1 MSSAN
6 LIGGRLAIGVAA
18 ALACG
23 GLLQAREFETANPD
37 LKLRWDNTL
46 RYNLGVRAEGR
57 ERALANNATY
67 DESDSR
73 FDRGDAVTNRLDL
86 MSEFELAYQ
95 QYHGFRVSAAA
106 WYDHAYTDGEVKTA
120 QGNVYYPG
128 AFPGPST
135 PSYRGGDYSGF
146 TKRYHRGPSGE
157 LLDAFAFTRLN
168 LGDVPVSLRA
178 GRHTVYWGSGLLIAG
193 HAVSYSQAPLDGR
206 KAVSNPGTETREIFL
221 PLTQLSAQAQV
232 TDRMSLAAQY
242 FFEWDTTRAPEGGT
256 YLASADVA
264 LEGPNQLPVAPGFTR
279 PLIDPLTPG
288 NRGNW
293 GVMGTYSLDFL
304 HSDISAYYREFD
316 DYNPWGLQ
324 VGSSFARYVYAEN
337 VKLYG
342 LSWSAGPL
350 LGGGSLGV
358 DLSYRRNASLISSN
372 FSAQDNQGARGDTW
386 HLVVNGLW
394 LLPRTAYFD
403 TGNFIAE
410 MAYSRV
416 QRVTDHKDL
425 FKGEGYGGCPAGQD
439 KEWGCATRNYFGVA
453 FNFAPQWL
461 GVFPGWNLSAPMS
474 FDYGVSG
481 NAATGG
487 GNEGKYSYKIGV
499 KGTLDER
506 YDVTLAYIGYGSPR
520 KYADIPGV
528 GKTVVGGSGDI
539 GLSDRNWISLT
550 LSTAF

>member
-6 LIGGRLAIGVAA
+6 RIGSNLAIGVAA

-23 GLLQAREFETANPD
+23 GLLQAKEFGTDNPD
-37 LKLRWDNTL
+37 LSLRWDNTL
-46 RYNLGVRAEGR
+46 RYNLGVRAEER

-73 FDRGDAVTNRLDL
+73 FDRGDVVTNRLDL

-95 QYHGFRVSAAA
+95 QYHGLRVSAAA
-106 WYDHAYTDGEVKTA
+106 WYDQAYADGDVETA
-120 QGNVYYPG
+120 EGNVFYPG

-135 PSYRGGDYSGF
+135 PSYRGGEYSGF
-146 TKRYHRGPSGE
+146 TKRYHRGVSGE
-157 LLDAFAFTRLN
+157 LLDAFAFTRFN

-193 HAVSYSQAPLDGR
+193 HAISYSQAPLDGR

-232 TDRMSLAAQY
+232 TDKLSVAAQY

-256 YLASADVA
+256 YLASADIA
-264 LEGPNQLPVAPGFTR
+264 LEGPNQLPVAPGIVR

-288 NRGNW
+288 DGGNW

-304 HSDISAYYREFD
+304 HSDIGLYYREFD

-324 VGSSFARYVYAEN
+324 VGRNFARYVYADN
-337 VKLYG
+337 VRLYG
-342 LSWSAGPL
+342 LSWSAGPV
-350 LGGGSLGV
+350 LGGGSIGV
-358 DLSYRRNASLISSN
+358 DLSYRQNTSLVSSN
-372 FSAQDNQGARGDTW
+372 FSSVDNQGARGDTW

-394 LLPRTAYFD
+394 LLPRTDFFD
-403 TGNFIAE
+403 TGSFIAE
-410 MAYSRV
+410 MAYSHV
-416 QRVTDHKDL
+416 QRVTDREEL
-425 FKGEGYGGCPAGQD
+425 FKGEGYAGCPVGQD
-439 KEWGCATRNYFGVA
+439 KEWGCATRNYVGAA
-453 FNFAPQWL
+453 FSFAPQWL
-461 GVFPGWNLSAPMS
+461 GVFPGWNISAPMS

-487 GNEGKYSYKIGV
+487 GSEGKYSYKIGI

-520 KYADIPGV
+520 KYADIPSV
-528 GKTVVGGSGDI
+528 GKTVVGGAGDI